1 VKIKMGEALRVK
13 GLSKQYELSKIGKK
27 LVALDDISFE
37 VEKGETLGIIGRSGA
52 GKTTLLRMLRGY
64 ERFDEGVVEMDGVRV
79 TPDASWSEY
88 RKLRQKTAFHLQRS
102 FALYNISVIDNVIKR
117 LRAKQTGFEEIP
129 EFEDEYEELKEEAFK
144 ILDLVG
150 LRDKWNHLY
159 TILSGG
165 DKQRVLLARQLAKE
179 PSLLLLDEPGTM
191 SDPLTR
197 KLLLD
202 SAKRIKERTD
212 ISILLVSHMPEVHRY
227 LCDRLLI
234 MDKGKIVEDGDTE
247 SVIKKFL
254 APLEPVRPLAPVK
267 DERNTVVWI
276 DGAWKK
282 YDIVTSHTLI
292 RTIEMQDVNVRV
304 PKGDIL
310 GIVGPSAMGKTVL
323 MRLLGGFEKPDRG
336 HILIR
341 IGTVDFANIAEYG
354 RRSIEARSRL
364 GIIHQEFA
372 LPPYQ
377 FVQDLF
383 ARKMGLKKFERVKQA
398 MERAKEFGI
407 SDVTLDVLLRLAD
420 LPEEE
425 AKGRLRELGLEMEVL
440 DELFPVFPASEAFN
454 AAKPYLKAVNLPEE
468 IFTRYVSETS
478 VGEEI
483 RIAIAALLAS
493 NCEILLLDEPFGDI
507 DPISLR
513 IVTNSLKDL
522 NREFGTT
529 ILVVSHQLD
538 VIRELTHEAI
548 LIDEGMVVMRGDPDE
563 VCDTFIERK
572 FKELE

>member
-1 VKIKMGEALRVK
+1 MGTTLQVQ
-13 GLSKQYELSKIGKK
+13 GLCKRYELSKIGKE
-27 LVALDDISFE
+27 LVALDDVSFKIE
-37 VEKGETLGIIGRSGA
+37 EGETLGIIGRSGA

-64 ERFDEGVVEMDGVRV
+64 EKFNEGVVEIDGVRV
-79 TPDASWSEY
+79 TPDSPWSEY
-88 RKLRQKTAFHLQRS
+88 RMLRQKTAFHLQRS
-102 FALYNISVIDNVIKR
+102 FALYNISVIDNVIKK
-117 LRAKQTGFEEIP
+117 LRAKQTGLEEVP
-129 EFEDEYEELKEEAFK
+129 EIEDEYDELKEEAFK

-197 KLLLD
+197 EYLLD
-202 SAKRIKERTD
+202 TVKRIKERSN
-212 ISILLVSHMPEVHRY
+212 ISILLISHMPEVHRY
-227 LCDRLLI
+227 LCDRLLM
-234 MDKGKIVEDGDTE
+234 MDKGKVVEEGDTE
-247 SVIKKFL
+247 TVIKHFL
-254 APLEPVRPLAPVK
+254 APIEPVKPLAPIK
-267 DERNTVVWI
+267 DEKNAVVWI

-282 YDIVTSHTLI
+282 YDMVTHHTLI
-292 RTIEMQDVNVRV
+292 RTIEMQDINIKIPR
-304 PKGDIL
+304 GEIL
-310 GIVGPSAMGKTVL
+310 GIIGPSAMGKTVL

-354 RRSIEARSRL
+354 KRSIEARSKL

-377 FVQDLF
+377 LVQDLF
-383 ARKMGLKKFERVKQA
+383 ARKIGLKKLEMIKQA
-398 MERAKEFGI
+398 MAKANEFGI
-407 SDVTLDVLLRLAD
+407 SDVTMDVLLRLAD

-425 AKGRLRELGLEMEVL
+425 AKGRLRELGLDIDVL
-440 DELFPVFPASEAFN
+440 DDLFPKLPVREAFK
-454 AAKPYLKAVNLPEE
+454 AAEPYLKAVNLPED
-468 IFTRYVSETS
+468 IFTRYISETS

-483 RIAIAALLAS
+483 RLAIATLMAS

-513 IVTNSLKDL
+513 VVTNSLKEL
-522 NREFGTT
+522 NREFDTT
-529 ILVVSHQLD
+529 MLVVSHQLD

-548 LIDEGMVVMRGDPDE
+548 LIDEGVVAMRDKPDE
-563 VCDTFIERK
+563 VCDAFIERR
-572 FKELE
+572 FK

>member
-1 VKIKMGEALRVK
+1 MSAILRVHGICK
-13 GLSKQYELSKIGKK
+13 RYELSKIDRE
-27 LVALDDISFE
+27 LVALDDVSFE
-37 VEKGETLGIIGRSGA
+37 LEKGETLGIIGMSGA

-64 ERFDEGVVEMDGVRV
+64 ERFDEGVVEIDGIKV
-79 TPDASWSEY
+79 TPDSSWSEY
-88 RKLRQKTAFHLQRS
+88 RKLREKTAFHLQRS
-102 FALYNISVIDNVIKR
+102 FALYNVSVIDNVIKR
-117 LRAKQTGFEEIP
+117 LRAMQTGFEDIP
-129 EFEDEYEELKEEAFK
+129 EIEDEYEELKEEAFK

-165 DKQRVLLARQLAKE
+165 DKQRVLLARQLAKA
-179 PSLLLLDEPGTM
+179 PSILLLDEPGTM

-197 KLLLD
+197 RHLLD
-202 SAKRIKERTD
+202 SVRRVKDRTD
-212 ISILLVSHMPEVHRY
+212 ISILLVSHMPEVHRDI
-227 LCDRLLI
+227 CDRMLLL
-234 MDKGKIVEDGDTE
+234 DKGRIVEEGDTKT
-247 SVIKKFL
+247 VIDKFL
-254 APLEPVRPLAPVK
+254 APLEPVKPLVPIK
-267 DERNTVVWI
+267 DEKDTMIWI
-276 DGAWKK
+276 DGAWKT
-282 YDIVTSHTLI
+282 YDMVTYHTLM
-292 RTIEMQDVNVRV
+292 RTIEMQDINVRI
-304 PKGDIL
+304 PRGDIV

-341 IGTVDFANIAEYG
+341 IGTVDFANISEYG
-354 RRSIEARSRL
+354 SRSIEARSKL

-377 FVQDLF
+377 LVQDLF
-383 ARKMGLKKFERVKQA
+383 ARRMGLKKFEMVKHA

-425 AKGRLRELGLEMEVL
+425 AKGRLREIDL
-440 DELFPVFPASEAFN
+440 DIELLNELFPVYPATEAFN
-454 AAKPYLKAVNLPEE
+454 AAKPYLRAVNLQEE

-483 RIAIAALLAS
+483 RLAIAALMAS
-493 NCEILLLDEPFGDI
+493 SCEILLLDEPFGDI

-513 IVTNSLKDL
+513 ILTNSLKDL
-522 NREFGTT
+522 NREFNTT
-529 ILVVSHQLD
+529 MLVVSHQLD

-548 LIDEGMVVMRGDPDE
+548 LIDEGRLVLRGDPDE
-563 VCDTFIERK
+563 VCDTFLAQK

>member
-1 VKIKMGEALRVK
+1 MGATLQVQ
-13 GLSKQYELSKIGKK
+13 GLCKRYELSKIGKE
-27 LVALDDISFE
+27 LVALDDVSFKIE
-37 VEKGETLGIIGRSGA
+37 EGETLGIIGRSGA

-64 ERFDEGVVEMDGVRV
+64 EKFNEGVVEIDGVRV
-79 TPDASWSEY
+79 TPDSPWSEY
-88 RKLRQKTAFHLQRS
+88 RMLRQKTAFHLQRS
-102 FALYNISVIDNVIKR
+102 FALYNISVIDNVIKK
-117 LRAKQTGFEEIP
+117 LRAKQTGLEEVP
-129 EFEDEYEELKEEAFK
+129 EIEDEYDELKEEAFK

-197 KLLLD
+197 EYLLD
-202 SAKRIKERTD
+202 TVKRVKERSN
-212 ISILLVSHMPEVHRY
+212 ISILLISHMPDVHRY
-227 LCDRLLI
+227 LCDRLLM
-234 MDKGKIVEDGDTE
+234 MDKGKVVEEGDTE
-247 SVIKKFL
+247 TVIKHFL
-254 APLEPVRPLAPVK
+254 APIEPVKPLAPIK
-267 DERNTVVWI
+267 GEKNAVVWI

-282 YDIVTSHTLI
+282 YDMVTHHTLI
-292 RTIEMQDVNVRV
+292 RTIEMQDINIKIPR
-304 PKGDIL
+304 GEIL
-310 GIVGPSAMGKTVL
+310 GIIGPSAMGKTVL

-354 RRSIEARSRL
+354 KRSIEARSKL

-377 FVQDLF
+377 LVQDLF
-383 ARKMGLKKFERVKQA
+383 ARKIGLKKFEMIKQA
-398 MERAKEFGI
+398 MAKAKEFGI
-407 SDVTLDVLLRLAD
+407 SDVTMDVLLRLAD
-420 LPEEE
+420 LPEAE
-425 AKGRLRELGLEMEVL
+425 AKGRLRELGLEMGVL
-440 DELFPVFPASEAFN
+440 DVLFPTLPVSEAFK
-454 AAKPYLKAVNLPEE
+454 AAEPYLKAVNLPED
-468 IFTRYVSETS
+468 IFTRYISETS

-483 RIAIAALLAS
+483 RLAIATLMAS

-513 IVTNSLKDL
+513 VVTNSLKDL

-548 LIDEGMVVMRGDPDE
+548 LIDEGVVVMRDKPDE
-563 VCDTFIERK
+563 VCDAFIERR
-572 FKELE
+572 F

>member
-1 VKIKMGEALRVK
+1 MGATLQVQ
-13 GLSKQYELSKIGKK
+13 GLCKRYELSKIGKE
-27 LVALDDISFE
+27 LVALDDVSFK
-37 VEKGETLGIIGRSGA
+37 VEEGETLGIIGRSGA

-64 ERFDEGVVEMDGVRV
+64 EKFNEGVVEIDGVRV
-79 TPDASWSEY
+79 TPDSPWSEY
-88 RKLRQKTAFHLQRS
+88 RMLRQKTAFHLQRS
-102 FALYNISVIDNVIKR
+102 FALYNISVIDNVIKK
-117 LRAKQTGFEEIP
+117 LRAKQTGLEEVP
-129 EFEDEYEELKEEAFK
+129 EIEDEYDELKEEAFK

-197 KLLLD
+197 EYLLD
-202 SAKRIKERTD
+202 TVKRVKERSN
-212 ISILLVSHMPEVHRY
+212 ISILLISHMPEVHRY
-227 LCDRLLI
+227 LCDRLLM
-234 MDKGKIVEDGDTE
+234 MDKGKVVEEGDTE
-247 SVIKKFL
+247 TVIKHFL
-254 APLEPVRPLAPVK
+254 APIEPVKPLAPIK
-267 DERNTVVWI
+267 DEKNAVVWI

-282 YDIVTSHTLI
+282 YDMVTHHTLI
-292 RTIEMQDVNVRV
+292 RTIEMQDINIKIPR
-304 PKGDIL
+304 GEIL
-310 GIVGPSAMGKTVL
+310 GIIGPSAMGKTVL

-354 RRSIEARSRL
+354 KRSIEARSKL

-377 FVQDLF
+377 LVQDLF
-383 ARKMGLKKFERVKQA
+383 ARKIGLKKFEMIKQA
-398 MERAKEFGI
+398 MAKAKEFGI
-407 SDVTLDVLLRLAD
+407 SDVTMDVLLRLAD
-420 LPEEE
+420 LPEAE
-425 AKGRLRELGLEMEVL
+425 AKGRLRELGLEIDVL
-440 DELFPVFPASEAFN
+440 DDLFPKLPVREAFK
-454 AAKPYLKAVNLPEE
+454 AAEPYLKAVSLPED
-468 IFTRYVSETS
+468 IFTRYISETS

-483 RIAIAALLAS
+483 RLAIATLMAS
-493 NCEILLLDEPFGDI
+493 NCEILLLDEPFGDV

-513 IVTNSLKDL
+513 VVTNSLKEL

-548 LIDEGMVVMRGDPDE
+548 LIDEGVVAMRGKPDE
-563 VCDTFIERK
+563 VCDAFIERR
-572 FKELE
+572 FKD

>member
-1 VKIKMGEALRVK
+1 MGALMRVRGICK
-13 GLSKQYELSKIGKK
+13 RYELSNIDKEV
-27 LVALDDISFE
+27 VALDNVSFDIE
-37 VEKGETLGIIGRSGA
+37 RGETLGIIGRSGA

-64 ERFDEGVVEMDGVRV
+64 ERFDDGFIELDDVKV
-79 TPDASWSEY
+79 TPDSSYEKF
-88 RKLRQKTAFHLQRS
+88 RMLRNKTAFHFQRS

-117 LRAKQTGFEEIP
+117 LRAKQTGLEEVP
-129 EFEDEYEELKEEAFK
+129 QLEDEYEELKEEAFK

-150 LRDKWNHLY
+150 LRDKWNHLF

-197 KLLLD
+197 NSLLD
-202 SAKRIKERTD
+202 SLKRVKERSD
-212 ISILLVSHMPEVHRY
+212 VSMLLVSHMPDVHRV
-227 LCDRLLI
+227 LCDRLL
-234 MDKGKIVEDGDTE
+234 MLDNGRIVESGDTE
-247 SVIKKFL
+247 RVIDKFL
-254 APLEPVRPLAPVK
+254 EPLEPVKPLAPLK
-267 DERNTVVWI
+267 DDKHTMVWI
-276 DGAWKK
+276 DSVWKK
-282 YDIVTSHTLI
+282 YDMVTSHTLI
-292 RTIEMQDVNVRV
+292 RTIEMQDLNIKI
-304 PKGDIL
+304 PKGDIV

-323 MRLLGGFEKPDRG
+323 MRLLGGFESPDRG

-341 IGTVDFANIAEYG
+341 IGTVDFANISEYG
-354 RRSIEARSRL
+354 RRSIEARSKL

-372 LPPYQ
+372 LPPHQ
-377 FVQDLF
+377 LVQDLF
-383 ARKMGLKKFERVKQA
+383 AQQMGLKKFELVKQA

-420 LPEEE
+420 MPEEE
-425 AKGRLRELGLEMEVL
+425 ARGRLKELELDLNVL
-440 DELFPVFPASEAFN
+440 DALFPRLPAVEALK

-468 IFTRYVSETS
+468 ILMRYISETS
-478 VGEEI
+478 MGEEI
-483 RIAIAALLAS
+483 RLAIASLLAS

-507 DPISLR
+507 DPISMR

-522 NREFGTT
+522 NREFDTT

-538 VIRELTHEAI
+538 VIRELAHEAI
-548 LIDEGMVVMRGDPDE
+548 LIDEGKVVMRGDPDE
-563 VCDTFIERK
+563 VCDAFVEQR

>member
-1 VKIKMGEALRVK
+1 MGALMCVRGICK
-13 GLSKQYELSKIGKK
+13 RYELSNIDKEV
-27 LVALDDISFE
+27 VALDNVSFDIE
-37 VEKGETLGIIGRSGA
+37 RGETLGIIGRSGS

-64 ERFDEGVVEMDGVRV
+64 ERFDDGFIELDGVKV
-79 TPDASWSEY
+79 TPDSSYEKF
-88 RKLRQKTAFHLQRS
+88 RMLRNKTAFHLQRS

-117 LRAKQTGFEEIP
+117 LRAKQTGLEEVP
-129 EFEDEYEELKEEAFK
+129 PLEDEYEELKEEAFK

-150 LRDKWNHLY
+150 LRDKWNHLF

-165 DKQRVLLARQLAKE
+165 DKQRVLLARQIAKE

-197 KLLLD
+197 NSLLD
-202 SAKRIKERTD
+202 SLKRVKERSD
-212 ISILLVSHMPEVHRY
+212 VSMLLVSHMPDVHRY
-227 LCDRLLI
+227 LCDRLL
-234 MDKGKIVEDGDTE
+234 MLDNGRIVEGGDTE
-247 SVIKKFL
+247 SVIDKFL
-254 APLEPVRPLAPVK
+254 EPLEPVKPLAPLK
-267 DERNTVVWI
+267 DDKHTMVWI
-276 DGAWKK
+276 DGVWKK
-282 YDIVTSHTLI
+282 YDMVTSHTLI
-292 RTIEMQDVNVRV
+292 RTIEMQDLNIKI
-304 PKGDIL
+304 PKGDIV

-323 MRLLGGFEKPDRG
+323 MRLLGGFESPDRG

-341 IGTVDFANIAEYG
+341 IGTVDFANISEYG
-354 RRSIEARSRL
+354 GRSIEARSKL

-372 LPPYQ
+372 LPPHQ
-377 FVQDLF
+377 LVQDLF
-383 ARKMGLKKFERVKQA
+383 AQRMGLKKFELVKQA

-420 LPEEE
+420 MPEIE
-425 AKGRLRELGLEMEVL
+425 ARGRLKELELDLNVL
-440 DELFPVFPASEAFN
+440 DTLFPRLPAVEALK

-468 IFTRYVSETS
+468 ILMRYISETS
-478 VGEEI
+478 MGEEI
-483 RIAIAALLAS
+483 RLAIASLLAS

-522 NREFGTT
+522 NREFDTT

-538 VIRELTHEAI
+538 VIRELAHEAI
-548 LIDEGMVVMRGDPDE
+548 LIDEGKVVMRGDPDE
-563 VCDTFIERK
+563 VCDVFVEQR

>member
-1 VKIKMGEALRVK
+1 
-13 GLSKQYELSKIGKK
+13 
-27 LVALDDISFE
+27 
-37 VEKGETLGIIGRSGA
+37 
-52 GKTTLLRMLRGY
+52 
-64 ERFDEGVVEMDGVRV
+64 
-79 TPDASWSEY
+79 
-88 RKLRQKTAFHLQRS
+88 
-102 FALYNISVIDNVIKR
+102 
-117 LRAKQTGFEEIP
+117 
-129 EFEDEYEELKEEAFK
+129 
-144 ILDLVG
+144 
-150 LRDKWNHLY
+150 
-159 TILSGG
+159 
-165 DKQRVLLARQLAKE
+165 
-179 PSLLLLDEPGTM
+179 
-191 SDPLTR
+191 
-197 KLLLD
+197 
-202 SAKRIKERTD
+202 
-212 ISILLVSHMPEVHRY
+212 
-227 LCDRLLI
+227 
-234 MDKGKIVEDGDTE
+234 
-247 SVIKKFL
+247 
-254 APLEPVRPLAPVK
+254 
-267 DERNTVVWI
+267 
-276 DGAWKK
+276 
-282 YDIVTSHTLI
+282 
-292 RTIEMQDVNVRV
+292 MQDVNVRV

-354 RRSIEARSRL
+354 RRSIEARSKL

>member
-1 VKIKMGEALRVK
+1 MGATLQVQ
-13 GLSKQYELSKIGKK
+13 GLCKRYELSKIGKE
-27 LVALDDISFE
+27 LVALDDVSFK
-37 VEKGETLGIIGRSGA
+37 VEEGETLGIIGRSGA

-64 ERFDEGVVEMDGVRV
+64 EKFNEGVVEMDGVRV
-79 TPDASWSEY
+79 TPDSPWSEY
-88 RKLRQKTAFHLQRS
+88 RMLRQKTAFHLQRS
-102 FALYNISVIDNVIKR
+102 FALYNISVIDNVIKK
-117 LRAKQTGFEEIP
+117 LRAKQTGLEEVP
-129 EFEDEYEELKEEAFK
+129 EIEDEYDELKEEAFK

-197 KLLLD
+197 EYLLD
-202 SAKRIKERTD
+202 TVRRVKERAN
-212 ISILLVSHMPEVHRY
+212 ISILLISHMPEVHRY
-227 LCDRLLI
+227 LCDRLLM
-234 MDKGKIVEDGDTE
+234 MDKGKVVEEGDTE
-247 SVIKKFL
+247 TVIKHFL
-254 APLEPVRPLAPVK
+254 APIEPVKPLAPMK
-267 DERNTVVWI
+267 DEKNAVVWI

-282 YDIVTSHTLI
+282 YDMVTHHTLI
-292 RTIEMQDVNVRV
+292 RTIEMQDINIKIPR
-304 PKGDIL
+304 GEIL
-310 GIVGPSAMGKTVL
+310 GIIGPSAMGKTVL

-354 RRSIEARSRL
+354 KRSIEARSKL

-377 FVQDLF
+377 LVQDLF
-383 ARKMGLKKFERVKQA
+383 ARKIGLKKFEMIKQA
-398 MERAKEFGI
+398 MAKAKEFGI
-407 SDVTLDVLLRLAD
+407 SDVTMDVLLRLAD
-420 LPEEE
+420 LPEAE
-425 AKGRLRELGLEMEVL
+425 AKGRLRELGLEIDVL
-440 DELFPVFPASEAFN
+440 DALFPKLPVREAFK
-454 AAKPYLKAVNLPEE
+454 AAEPFLKAVNLPED
-468 IFTRYVSETS
+468 IFTRYISETS

-483 RIAIAALLAS
+483 RLAIATLMAS

-513 IVTNSLKDL
+513 VVTNSLKEL

-538 VIRELTHEAI
+538 VIRELAHEAI
-548 LIDEGMVVMRGDPDE
+548 LIDEGVVAMRGKPGE
-563 VCDTFIERK
+563 VCDAFIERR
-572 FKELE
+572 F